1 MSISSSKSTSLIEI
15 LASLLSFIVFTILS
29 FMRSK
34 VCSMNQGNYA
44 DHSGTT
50 KVQNAIDQLEAIKRD
65 GYSLVDIY
73 HELEKL
79 EK

>member
-1 MSISSSKSTSLIEI
+1 
-15 LASLLSFIVFTILS
+15 
-29 FMRSK
+29 
-34 VCSMNQGNYA
+34 MNQGNYA

>member
-1 MSISSSKSTSLIEI
+1 MGDSSQKRDEKTIEGV
-15 LASLLSFIVFTILS
+15 LLFKL
-29 FMRSK
+29 

-50 KVQNAIDQLEAIKRD
+50 KVQNAIDQLEAIKRE